1 MARSIGNQSARGRFL
16 ETVRVADHEIDLAEA
31 CFWIS
36 AEANPDLEVA
46 PYRAKLDE
54 LAEGLRLGWN
64 ESASVVER
72 VQCLNH
78 YLFEEHKFH
87 GNDQEYYDPRN
98 SYLDAVL
105 DRRTGIPITLS
116 ILWMSIAD
124 RLGIPS
130 YGVGF
135 PGHFLVGVESNPPI
149 YVDAFS
155 AVVMTAEDCQARLRE
170 IAGGD
175 VKFDSAML
183 APTSRG
189 QILARVLRNL
199 KQIHATASEYA
210 EAIACIDRI
219 LLLEPD
225 QPTELRDRGVLHR
238 SLECWSSARED
249 LERFIALS
257 PEAPEVEN
265 VKLVLEELRVRTA
278 QIH

>member
-1 MARSIGNQSARGRFL
+1 MAQSIGDHSARGRFL
-16 ETVRVADHEIDLAEA
+16 GSVRVADHEIDLAEA

-36 AEANPDLEVA
+36 AEANPGLEVA

-54 LAEGLRLGWN
+54 LAEGLRLGLN

-72 VQCLNH
+72 VRCLNH
-78 YLFEEHKFH
+78 YLFEERKFH

-98 SYLDAVL
+98 SYLDVVL

-124 RLGIPS
+124 RLGIPA

-135 PGHFLVGVESNPPI
+135 PGHFLVGIESNPPI

-155 AVVMTAEDCQARLRE
+155 AVVMTVEDCEARLRE
-170 IAGGD
+170 FAGGE

-183 APTSRG
+183 VPTSRR

-199 KQIHATASEYA
+199 KQIHAAASEYA

-219 LLLEPD
+219 LVLEPD
-225 QPTELRDRGVLHR
+225 QPNELRDRGVLHR

-249 LERFIALS
+249 LERFIALR
-257 PEAPEVEN
+257 PDAPEVEN
-265 VKLVLEELRVRTA
+265 VKLILEELRVRTA
-278 QIH
+278 RIH